1 MPTRING
8 QTLAEPGGRASFGVI
23 VPSVAANE
31 RSQRRKRMAKFIR
44 LDTKFEGP
52 VYLDPEHIQVVC
64 TPESDSPS
72 PGVKVV
78 LSSGIWFVVQGGLL
92 MSPSKSKTL

>member
-1 MPTRING
+1 M
-8 QTLAEPGGRASFGVI
+8 GVI
-23 VPSVAANE
+23 VPSVSANE

-78 LSSGIWFVVQGGLL
+78 LSSGIWFVVQGRVADVAQQIEDALT
-92 MSPSKSKTL
+92 SKGPT